1 MRLMNVLLVPS
12 AYFPSLGGV
21 EELTSKLASQ
31 YEMRGH
37 SVAVLTNQWPSSLFG
52 QDEIDGRRVF
62 RLPFLLPE
70 LNAKSLIR
78 LLVFFPVIL
87 LRLIRIVRNVR
98 PDVLHVIC
106 CSGNL
111 PYACVLSWILRVP
124 LVVTAQGEIGMDAA
138 GLYQSDSYVPRNF
151 RRYIKQASW
160 VTACSSDTRDELLE
174 YSGTARCTVI
184 DNGIDMTEFEIRHD
198 NPRLATGRPYV
209 FAMGRH
215 VHQKGFD
222 VLIRAWHQLQLQD
235 FDLVIGGSGTDTELL
250 QALICEL
257 KLEDSVH
264 LIGRLNRNEVVCH
277 LQHAACFVLPS
288 RHEPFGIV
296 VLEAMAARTPVI
308 ATAVGGVPEFVI
320 DGVNGRLVPG
330 NDVNAMAKA
339 LQELIVHGAS
349 ETQISA
355 GHATAVKHDWSSI
368 AIEYL
373 NIYSRC
379 IAGEEQA

>member
-1 MRLMNVLLVPS
+1 MRVLLVPS

-31 YEMRGH
+31 YEIHGH
-37 SVAVLTNQWPSSLFG
+37 SVAVLTNQWPSSLSG

-78 LLVFFPVIL
+78 LLVLFPVIL

-111 PYACVLSWILRVP
+111 PYACVLSRILGVP

-138 GLYQSDSYVPRNF
+138 GLYQSDAYVPRNF
-151 RRYIKQASW
+151 RRFIQRASW
-160 VTACSSDTRDELLE
+160 VTACSSNTREELLE
-174 YSGTARCTVI
+174 YSGTAHCTVI
-184 DNGIDMTEFEIRHD
+184 HNGIDITEFEIQHD
-198 NPRLATGRPYV
+198 NPRLARGRPYV

-215 VHQKGFD
+215 VYQKGFD
-222 VLIRAWHQLQLQD
+222 VLIGAWHQLQLQGY
-235 FDLVIGGSGTDTELL
+235 DLVVGGSGKDTELL
-250 QALICEL
+250 GDLIRDHEL
-257 KLEDSVH
+257 ESSVH
-264 LIGRLNRNEVVCH
+264 LIGRLDRAGVVSH

-296 VLEAMAARTPVI
+296 VLEAMAARAPVI
-308 ATAVGGVPEFVI
+308 ATEVGGVPEFVT

-330 NDVNAMAKA
+330 NDVNAMAQA
-339 LQELIVHGAS
+339 IQELIVNGAS

-355 GHATAVKHDWSSI
+355 GHATAVEHDWSSI
-368 AIEYL
+368 ATEYL
-373 NIYSRC
+373 NIYSKC
-379 IAGEEQA
+379 IAREVQV

>member
-1 MRLMNVLLVPS
+1 MRILLVPS

-31 YEMRGH
+31 YEIHGH
-37 SVAVLTNQWPSSLFG
+37 SVALLTNQWPSSLSG
-52 QDEIDGRRVF
+52 QDEIDSRRVF

-70 LNAKSLIR
+70 LKARSLIR
-78 LLVFFPVIL
+78 LLVFFPLIL

-98 PDVLHVIC
+98 PNVLHVIC

-111 PYACVLSWILRVP
+111 PYACVLSRMLGVP

-138 GLYQSDSYVPRNF
+138 GLYQSDAYVPRNF
-151 RRYIKQASW
+151 RRFIQQASW
-160 VTACSSDTRDELLE
+160 VTACSSNTRKELLE
-174 YSGTARCTVI
+174 YSGTALCEVI
-184 DNGIDMTEFEIRHD
+184 HNGIDITEFEIQHD
-198 NPRLATGRPYV
+198 NPRLATGRPFV

-215 VHQKGFD
+215 VYQKGFD

-235 FDLVIGGSGTDTELL
+235 YDLVIGGSGTDTELL
-250 QALICEL
+250 GDLIRDHEL
-257 KLEDSVH
+257 ESSVH
-264 LIGRLNRNEVVCH
+264 LIGRLDRVGVVSH

-296 VLEAMAARTPVI
+296 VLEAMAARAPVI
-308 ATAVGGVPEFVI
+308 STEVGGVPEFVT

-330 NDVNAMAKA
+330 NDVNAMAQA
-339 LQELIVHGAS
+339 IQELIVNGAS

-355 GHATAVKHDWSSI
+355 GHATAIEHDWSSI
-368 AIEYL
+368 ATEYL
-373 NIYSRC
+373 NIYSKC
-379 IAGEEQA
+379 IAGEVQV

>member
-1 MRLMNVLLVPS
+1 MRILLVPS

-31 YEMRGH
+31 YEMHGH
-37 SVAVLTNQWPSSLFG
+37 SVAVLTNQWPSSLSG
-52 QDEIDGRRVF
+52 QDEIDGIRVF

-70 LNAKSLIR
+70 FNVRLLIR
-78 LLVFFPVIL
+78 LVVFFPVIL
-87 LRLIRIVRNVR
+87 LRLIRIIRNVR

-111 PYACVLSWILRVP
+111 PYACMLSRILGIP

-138 GLYQSDSYVPRNF
+138 GLYQSDAYVPRNF
-151 RRYIKQASW
+151 RRLIQQASW
-160 VTACSSDTRDELLE
+160 VTACSLHTSAELLE
-174 YSGTARCTVI
+174 YSGTSRCAVI
-184 DNGIDMTEFEIRHD
+184 HNGIDITEFELRHD

-222 VLIRAWHQLQLQD
+222 VLIRAWSELHLQTH
-235 FDLVIGGSGTDTELL
+235 DLVIGGSGTDTEAL
-250 QALICEL
+250 QELIGEL
-257 KLEDSVH
+257 KLDASVH
-264 LIGRLNRNEVVCH
+264 LIGRLDRNGVVSH
-277 LQHAACFVLPS
+277 LHNATCFVLPS

-308 ATAVGGVPEFVI
+308 ATAVGGVPEFVT

-330 NDVNAMAKA
+330 HNVIAMAQA
-339 LQELIVHGAS
+339 LQELIINGAS
-349 ETQISA
+349 DTQINS
-355 GHATAVKHDWSSI
+355 GYPTAVAHDWSAI
-368 AIEYL
+368 ASEYL
-373 NIYSRC
+373 NIYSKC
-379 IAGEEQA
+379 IAGEVQV